1 MIAELKSIHDT
12 RKSFYG
18 KAVVEINGDTVTL
31 YSYNTKICSIID
43 KDKCQFVRYWDGYS
57 VTTSRHITEFCLQN
71 GFTPYSKKEWENLPV
86 AN

>member
-1 MIAELKSIHDT
+1 MITELKPIKDT

-18 KAVVEINGDTVTL
+18 KAVVETKGNVLTL

-43 KDKCQFVRYWDGYS
+43 GCQFVKHWDGYS
-57 VTTSRHITEFCLQN
+57 LTTNRHIAEFCLQN

-86 AN
+86 ED

>member
-1 MIAELKSIHDT
+1 MITELKPINDT

-18 KAVVEINGDTVTL
+18 KAVVEIKGNLLIL

-43 KDKCQFVRYWDGYS
+43 GCRFVKHWNGYS
-57 VTTSRHITEFCLQN
+57 LTTNRHIAEFCLQN

-86 AN
+86 ED